1 MNNNNQK
8 PNIYEEPRKVEDIDD
23 CYFYHTIDIPG
34 YGTMEGN
41 WDLRKGLNEY
51 LGRVDF
57 LGKRVLDVGTANG
70 ILCFEMEKKGAEV
83 VAFDLSRDAEWDMVP
98 FAKWKEY
105 KAISKERRS
114 IVDRLNNAYWFCH
127 ERLDSKAKVVYGNV
141 YSIPEE
147 TGPVDVAVYG
157 SILLHLRDPF
167 LALQNGARLTRETII
182 ITEVHRGLTQNSSGP
197 FMQFLPDAASVEP
210 KDVWWDLRPEVIVR
224 MIGVLGFE
232 NAEVIFHKQLYE
244 GKENQLYTV
253 VGRRTS
259 GFLDQERP
267 S

>member
-8 PNIYEEPRKVEDIDD
+8 PNIYEEPRKIEDIDD

-57 LGKRVLDVGTANG
+57 LGKRALDVGTANG
-70 ILCFEMEKKGAEV
+70 ILCFEMEKRGAEV

-147 TGPVDVAVYG
+147 IGPVDVAVYG

-167 LALQNGARLTRETII
+167 LALQNGAGLTRETII

-210 KDVWWDLRPEVIVR
+210 KDAWWDLRPEVIVR

-259 GFLDQERP
+259 GFLDSERP